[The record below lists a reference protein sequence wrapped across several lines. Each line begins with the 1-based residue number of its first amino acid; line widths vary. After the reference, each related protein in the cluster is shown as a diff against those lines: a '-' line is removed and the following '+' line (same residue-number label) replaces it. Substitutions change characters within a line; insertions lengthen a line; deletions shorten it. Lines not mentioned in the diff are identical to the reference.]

1 MVTSL
6 IGFWLMLTISQPA
19 LGKCFT
25 YLKTEGVITSCHFW
39 VIFKKP
45 TYDFVAFQDVRILPP
60 RGLFHT
66 VYCDKSRN
74 SPAFSSIFWSQ
85 WSVDIL
91 QNLSGCIR
99 ENWMSEFQ
107 GRWNPRIFETH
118 ENQKLII
125 LNHSKWPKNNFVK
138 IKSPTKNLLH
148 HGWNYVIC
156 TRI

>member
-1 MVTSL
+1 
-6 IGFWLMLTISQPA
+6 MLTISQPA

-99 ENWMSEFQ
+99 KKQAERRS
-107 GRWNPRIFETH
+107 
-118 ENQKLII
+118 
-125 LNHSKWPKNNFVK
+125 V
-138 IKSPTKNLLH
+138 
-148 HGWNYVIC
+148 
-156 TRI
+156 TRGITAGGLVCVSVDDQMVWTWLPVP